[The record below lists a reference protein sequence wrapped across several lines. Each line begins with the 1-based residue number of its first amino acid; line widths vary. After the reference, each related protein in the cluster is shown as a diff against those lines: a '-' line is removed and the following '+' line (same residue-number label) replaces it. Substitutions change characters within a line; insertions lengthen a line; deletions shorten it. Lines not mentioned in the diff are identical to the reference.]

1 MEFIDM
7 REGVYNYLV
16 KLDSGLNT
24 SVGTITLTEGRFVF
38 KGSNVPLT
46 TSYSYLIHQELV
58 RRNNLK
64 EYSP

>member
-7 REGVYNYLV
+7 KEGSYNCLV
-16 KLDSGLNT
+16 ELDSGLDA
-24 SVGTITLTEGRFVF
+24 SVGVITLVEGRFVF

-46 TSYSYLIHQELV
+46 TSYSYSIHQELV

-64 EYSP
+64 EYAP